1 MIERKKRKETD
12 RYASIDILF
21 GRIFCLC
28 VPYDV
33 VVMRPL

>member
-12 RYASIDILF
+12 RYASIDILL

-28 VPYDV
+28 VPYYV
-33 VVMRPL
+33 AMMSW